1 MFFKKNKKKKKK
13 KSASLNQENIY
24 QQGMSKSR
32 SSFGSKIGFL
42 FRSRKNEKELFNEL
56 EDLLVISDTGIETAR
71 NVTAEFKEIY
81 KERNLVDSEDIVSN
95 FKEYL
100 ISKVEKISSSIN
112 VNSKGL
118 TILAFIGVN
127 GSGKTTTVGKMAHQL
142 SAQGKKVMVAA
153 ADTFRAAAVEQ
164 LVEWATRADVPIIKQ
179 STGADP
185 GAVVFDAISSAQN
198 KGIDFLLIDTAGRFH
213 NRKNLVRE
221 LQKIDKIVKSKI
233 SATDLYQKIIV
244 LDGTAGGNSFT
255 QAVSFNEAVELDGA
269 VITKMDSSAKG
280 GVVITLADRATVPVL
295 KIGFGESANDL
306 VDFDASKFVLS
317 LFEE

>member
-1 MFFKKNKKKKKK
+1 MFFKKNKNKNKESDRK
-13 KSASLNQENIY
+13 NDEYIY
-24 QQGMSKSR
+24 QQGMTKSR

-42 FRSRKNEKELFNEL
+42 FRSRKSEKELFNEL
-56 EDLLVISDTGIETAR
+56 EDLLVVSDTGIETAK
-71 NVTAEFKEIY
+71 NITAEFKEIY
-81 KERNLVDSEDIVSN
+81 KDKNLTASEDVISN
-95 FKEYL
+95 FKKYL
-100 ISKVEKISSSIN
+100 ISKVEKIGGF
-112 VNSKGL
+112 VNTESGGL

-142 SAQGKKVMVAA
+142 SLAGKKVMVAA

-164 LVEWATRADVPIIKQ
+164 LVEWAKRASVPIIKQ

-185 GAVVFDAISSAQN
+185 GAVVFDAISSAKN
-198 KGIDFLLIDTAGRFH
+198 KSIDFLLIDTAGRFH

-233 SATDLYQKIIV
+233 SDSDIYQKIIV

-255 QAVSFNEAVELDGA
+255 QAVSFNEAVGLDGA

-280 GVVITLADRATVPVL
+280 GVILTLADRAAVPVL

-306 VDFDASKFVLS
+306 VDFDAKKFVFS
-317 LFEE
+317 LFDN